1 MDGIRRQRWC
11 SVNCRMRAVRCAK
24 PDYYTKS
31 AQAARRHI
39 TQVRGAYWWRRAP
52 YVTAVNHQVVSVEPH
67 GVARVYDLAI
77 EGEWTHNFVCEGL
90 VVHNCFEYLCVNLFL
105 GAPTAYR
112 EERRELVR
120 HRRHQLQRRH
130 GVVSF

>member
-1 MDGIRRQRWC
+1 MT
-11 SVNCRMRAVRCAK
+11 SHPK
-24 PDYYTKS
+24 YYS
-31 AQAARRHI
+31 QASQEARRLARIGDNHR
-39 TQVRGAYWWRRAP
+39 VLG
-52 YVTAVNHQVVSVEPH
+52 VTPASVS
-67 GVARVYDLAI
+67 RVYDLSVR
-77 EGEWTHNFVCEGL
+77 GEWTHNFVCEGL
-90 VVHNCFEYLCVNLFL
+90 VAHNCFEYLCVNLFL